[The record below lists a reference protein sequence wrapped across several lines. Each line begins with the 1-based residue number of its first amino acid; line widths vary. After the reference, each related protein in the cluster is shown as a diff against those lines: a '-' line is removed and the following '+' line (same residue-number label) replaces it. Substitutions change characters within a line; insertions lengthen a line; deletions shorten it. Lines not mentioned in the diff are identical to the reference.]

1 MSKKLTPQQQAAKTE
16 FAALEKASTARL
28 RKMNNP
34 KPKYT
39 EQEVHAALAKFSPR
53 TRNKVMIKNHLE
65 SIKLNRTPEIALA
78 ALDRYPDLHLFPVE
92 FGNKAQPLLRGYLKR
107 ASNDPARICEWHSYW
122 KRKFGGVECWWGI
135 APALSGLVFADIDTK
150 PGKRGQQTFE
160 LLDLLYGWP
169 QTLVTG
175 SPSGGRH
182 QWYRGRHLFALGTD
196 KTNHP
201 GIDFAQYV
209 ILPGCMKADGTG
221 YTMLSDHPIADAP
234 DWFYVETK
242 RSADKVEA
250 VSQEPV
256 IELDQPAN
264 IDWAK
269 DYLVQDAPPSID
281 GKGGEQTTLDVAT
294 VLKDYGISEATAL
307 ELMAEF
313 YNVQDKC
320 DPIWS
325 MDETPAEDSLPVK
338 VHNAYTYKRN
348 IAPGASTAEA
358 EFAND
363 DFEVKPL
370 DKKTAAIVARQ
381 KLERIQAKND
391 SANGVAPRRRRRIS
405 KKRRQAND
413 RAAAFAMPFQKES
426 KI

>member
-1 MSKKLTPQQQAAKTE
+1 M
-16 FAALEKASTARL
+16 
-28 RKMNNP
+28 
-34 KPKYT
+34 
-39 EQEVHAALAKFSPR
+39 V
-53 TRNKVMIKNHLE
+53 
-65 SIKLNRTPEIALA
+65 
-78 ALDRYPDLHLFPVE
+78 
-92 FGNKAQPLLRGYLKR
+92 G
-107 ASNDPARICEWHSYW
+107 
-122 KRKFGGVECWWGI
+122 
-135 APALSGLVFADIDTK
+135 K

-160 LLDLLYGWP
+160 LFDLVYGWP
-169 QTLVTG
+169 QTLITG

-182 QWYRGRHLFALGTD
+182 HWYRGRHLFAIGTD
-196 KTNHP
+196 KSNHP

-221 YTMLSDHPIADAP
+221 YTLQADHPIADAP
-234 DWFYVETK
+234 DWFYAVTK
-242 RSADKVEA
+242 RLADKVEE

-338 VHNAYTYKRN
+338 VHNAYAYKRRV
-348 IAPGASTAEA
+348 APGASTAEA

-363 DFEVKPL
+363 DFEVMPL

-381 KLERIQAKND
+381 KLERAKAKAD
-391 SANGVAPRRRRRIS
+391 EANGIRRRKPRRMD
-405 KKRRQAND
+405 KRRCNALK
-413 RAAAFAMPFQKES
+413 RAAAMATPYRS
-426 KI
+426 KSNG